1 LSEQSIRVVRGGGSL
16 QLPKSS
22 VHRIHAT
29 AQLMR
34 PASGD
39 VFFGLLEGQPT
50 LIAEPWCLF
59 ELSQQSA
66 LPEPKLAVVIGTTGN
81 YWLAAAADSVEW
93 LDTTTVASARLR
105 PLPSLEASL

>member
-1 LSEQSIRVVRGGGSL
+1 MDTGLWQL
-16 QLPKSS
+16 QGAVAP
-22 VHRIHAT
+22 HH
-29 AQLMR
+29 
-34 PASGD
+34 PN
-39 VFFGLLEGQPT
+39 GLLRQSYES
-50 LIAEPWCLF
+50 LF